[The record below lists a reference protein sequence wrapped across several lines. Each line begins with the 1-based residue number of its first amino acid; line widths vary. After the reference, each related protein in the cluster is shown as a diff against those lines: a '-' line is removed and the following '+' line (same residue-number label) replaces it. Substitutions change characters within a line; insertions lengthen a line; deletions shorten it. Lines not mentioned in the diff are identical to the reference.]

1 MVALDW
7 GRKRREFMCPL
18 NRVFAMCQFWQLTAC
33 SGTRQS
39 GLAILVALAC
49 IRDHSLTE
57 LEQLEHQAKWSSKPS
72 LMALAFT

>member
-18 NRVFAMCQFWQLTAC
+18 NRVFAICQFWQLTAC
-33 SGTRQS
+33 SSTRQS
-39 GLAILVALAC
+39 VLAILVALAC

-57 LEQLEHQAKWSSKPS
+57 LEQQAKWSSKPS